1 MAEIT
6 AQLVKELREITGA
19 GMMDCKKALMEAE
32 GEIEAAIDNLRT
44 RGLAALSKKAGRAT
58 NEGAI
63 AIACAEDSRTIAM
76 LELNCETDFVAT
88 NATFTGFAQQLA
100 ELVLTQDPVDV
111 DALKAL
117 PVPGADITVEQLF
130 ADMVNKLGENMGVAR
145 LVRKTIEGTGAF
157 ASYIHGGAKIAVIVA
172 FAFGEA
178 GTASNADFKVYG
190 KDIAMQVAAADPI
203 ALDRDSF
210 DPATIAHELSIY
222 KAQAA
227 ESGKPEAI
235 QEKMAEGRLNKFYK
249 EQALVEQ
256 AFVKDMDI
264 SISDYTQRVSKEIG
278 DTITITSF
286 LRYNLG
292 ETASPEE
299 ASATS

>member
-19 GMMDCKKALMEAE
+19 GMMDCKKALAEAE
-32 GEIEAAIDNLRT
+32 GDIQAAIDNLRT
-44 RGLAALSKKAGRAT
+44 RGLAAINKKSGRAT

-63 AIACAEDSRTIAM
+63 AVALSDDSKTAAM
-76 LELNCETDFVAT
+76 LELNCETDFVGT

-100 ELVLTQDPVDV
+100 ELVLANDPADV

-117 PVPGADITVEQLF
+117 TVPGSGISVEHLF
-130 ADMVNKLGENMGVAR
+130 ADMVNKLGENMPVAR
-145 LVRKTIEGTGAF
+145 FVRMTIDGTGAF
-157 ASYIHGGAKIAVIVA
+157 ASYVHGGAKIAVVVA
-172 FAFGEA
+172 CAFDKPETA
-178 GTASNADFKVYG
+178 GNPAFKAYG

-210 DPATIAHELSIY
+210 DSAVIEHELNIY

-235 QEKMAEGRLNKFYK
+235 QEKMAEGRLNKFFK

-264 SISDYTQRVSKEIG
+264 SINDYTQKVSKEVG

-292 ETASPEE
+292 ESAS
-299 ASATS
+299 SAQDAE

>member
-6 AQLVKELREITGA
+6 AKLVKELREITGA
-19 GMMDCKKALMEAE
+19 GMMDCKKALTEAE
-32 GEIEAAIDNLRT
+32 GDIENAIDNLRT
-44 RGLAALSKKAGRAT
+44 RGLAAISKKSGRAT

-63 AIACAEDSRTIAM
+63 AVALSDDSKTIAM

-88 NATFTGFAQQLA
+88 NATFTGFAQQLVD
-100 ELVLTQDPVDV
+100 LVLADDPANV

-117 PVPGADITVEQLF
+117 TVPDSGISVEHLF
-130 ADMVNKLGENMGVAR
+130 ADMVNKLGENMPVAR
-145 LVRKTIEGTGAF
+145 FTRMTIDGTGAF
-157 ASYIHGGAKIAVIVA
+157 AYYVHGGAKIAVVVA
-172 FAFGEA
+172 FGFDKQE
-178 GTASNADFKVYG
+178 TAENADFKALG
-190 KDIAMQVAAADPI
+190 KDIAMQVCAADPI

-210 DPATIAHELSIY
+210 DPAVIEHEMSIY

-227 ESGKPEAI
+227 ESGKPENI

-264 SISDYTQRVSKEIG
+264 SVKDYAQKVGKEVG
-278 DTITITSF
+278 DTITIKSF
-286 LRYNLG
+286 TRYNLG
-292 ETASPEE
+292 ETASAAEE
-299 ASATS
+299 

>member
-6 AQLVKELREITGA
+6 AKLVKELREITGA
-19 GMMDCKKALMEAE
+19 GMMDCKKALTEVE
-32 GEIEAAIDNLRT
+32 GDVDAAIDNLRT
-44 RGLAALSKKAGRAT
+44 RGLAAINKKSGRAT

-63 AIACAEDSRTIAM
+63 AVALSEDSKSVAM
-76 LELNCETDFVAT
+76 LELNCETDFVGT

-100 ELVLTQDPVDV
+100 DLVLTEDPTDV

-117 PVPGADITVEQLF
+117 TVSDSGISVEHLF
-130 ADMVNKLGENMGVAR
+130 ADMVNKLGENMPVAR
-145 LVRKTIEGTGAF
+145 FTRMTIDGAGAF
-157 ASYIHGGAKIAVIVA
+157 AYYVHGGAKIAVVVA
-172 FAFGEA
+172 FSFTKPEI
-178 GTASNADFKVYG
+178 ASNADFKVFG

-203 ALDRDSF
+203 ALNRDSF
-210 DPATIAHELSIY
+210 DPAVVEHEMSIY

-235 QEKMAEGRLNKFYK
+235 QTKMAEGRLNKFFK

-264 SISDYTQRVSKEIG
+264 SVNDYTQRVSKELG
-278 DTITITSF
+278 DTITITSYT
-286 LRYNLG
+286 RYNLG
-292 ETASPEE
+292 ETAAKAPEE
-299 ASATS
+299 E

>member
-6 AQLVKELREITGA
+6 AKLVKELREITGA
-19 GMMDCKKALMEAE
+19 GMMDCKKALTETE
-32 GEIEAAIDNLRT
+32 GDVESAIDNLRT
-44 RGLAALSKKAGRAT
+44 RGLAAISKKSGRAT

-63 AIACAEDSRTIAM
+63 AVALADDSKTVAL

-100 ELVLTQDPVDV
+100 DMVLANDPADI

-117 PVPGADITVEQLF
+117 TVPDSGISVEHLF
-130 ADMVNKLGENMGVAR
+130 ADMVNKLGENMPVAR
-145 LVRKTIEGTGAF
+145 FTRMAIDGTGAF
-157 ASYIHGGAKIAVIVA
+157 AYYVHGGAKIAVVVA
-172 FAFGEA
+172 FGLSKQE
-178 GTASNADFKVYG
+178 TANSDVFKMYG
-190 KDIAMQVAAADPI
+190 KDIAMQVCAADPI

-210 DPATIAHELSIY
+210 DPAVVDHELSIY

-227 ESGKPEAI
+227 ESGKPENI

-264 SISDYTQRVSKEIG
+264 SVKDYTQRIGKELD
-278 DTITITSF
+278 DTITIKSF
-286 LRYNLG
+286 TRYNLG
-292 ETASPEE
+292 ETA
-299 ASATS
+299 ASAEEE

>member
-6 AQLVKELREITGA
+6 AHLVKELREITGA

-32 GEIEAAIDNLRT
+32 GEIELAIDNLRT
-44 RGLAALSKKAGRAT
+44 RGLAALSKKSGRAT

-63 AIACAEDSRTIAM
+63 AVALAADSRTVAM

-100 ELVLTQDPVDV
+100 DIVLVKDPDDV
-111 DALKAL
+111 DALKAAA
-117 PVPGADITVEQLF
+117 VPGADLTVENLF

-145 LVRKTIEGTGAF
+145 FVRASIEGAGAF
-157 ASYIHGGAKIAVIVA
+157 AYYIHGGAKIAVIVA
-172 FAFGEA
+172 FALGKQETAESEA
-178 GTASNADFKVYG
+178 FKAYG
-190 KDIAMQVAAADPI
+190 KDIAMQVCAADPI

-235 QEKMAEGRLNKFYK
+235 QTKMAEGRLNKFYK

-286 LRYNLG
+286 TRFNLG
-292 ETASPEE
+292 ETASSEE
-299 ASATS
+299 AEAAN

>member
-6 AQLVKELREITGA
+6 AKLVKELREITGA
-19 GMMDCKKALMEAE
+19 GMMDCKKALTEAE
-32 GEIEAAIDNLRT
+32 GDIEAAIDNLRT
-44 RGLAALSKKAGRAT
+44 RGLAAINKKAGRAT

-63 AIACAEDSRTIAM
+63 AVALSDDSKTVAM
-76 LELNCETDFVAT
+76 LELNCETDFVGT

-100 ELVLTQDPVDV
+100 DLVLTDNPADV

-117 PVPGADITVEQLF
+117 TVPDSGITVEHLF
-130 ADMVNKLGENMGVAR
+130 ADMVNKLGENMPVAR
-145 LVRKTIEGTGAF
+145 FTRQTIEGTGAF
-157 ASYIHGGAKIAVIVA
+157 AYYVHGGAKIAVVVELA
-172 FAFGEA
+172 FDKPE
-178 GTASNADFKVYG
+178 TASNADFKTLG

-203 ALDRDSF
+203 ALNRDSF
-210 DPATIAHELSIY
+210 DPTVIEHEMNIY

-235 QEKMAEGRLNKFYK
+235 QTKMAEGRLNKFYK

-264 SISDYTQRVSKEIG
+264 SVNDYLQRVSKELG

-286 LRYNLG
+286 MRYNLG
-292 ETASPEE
+292 ETAQ
-299 ASATS
+299 

>member
-6 AQLVKELREITGA
+6 AKLVKELREITGA
-19 GMMDCKKALMEAE
+19 GMMDCKKALTEAE
-32 GEIEAAIDNLRT
+32 GDIQAAIDNLRT
-44 RGLAALSKKAGRAT
+44 RGLAAINKKSGRAT

-63 AIACAEDSRTIAM
+63 AVALSEDSTTVAM
-76 LELNCETDFVAT
+76 LELNCETDFVGT
-88 NATFTGFAQQLA
+88 NATFTNFAQQLA
-100 ELVLTQDPVDV
+100 ELVLANDPEDV

-117 PVPGADITVEQLF
+117 TVPDSGITVEHLF
-130 ADMVNKLGENMGVAR
+130 ADMVNKLGENMPIAR
-145 LVRKTIEGTGAF
+145 FMRKTIDGTGAF
-157 ASYIHGGAKIAVIVA
+157 AYYVHGGAKIAVVVA
-172 FAFGEA
+172 CAFEKPE
-178 GTASNADFKVYG
+178 TASNADFKTFG

-210 DPATIAHELSIY
+210 DPAVVEHEMSIY

-235 QEKMAEGRLNKFYK
+235 QTKIAEGRLNKFFK

-264 SISDYTQRVSKEIG
+264 SINDYTQRVNKEIG

-286 LRYNLG
+286 IRYNLG
-292 ETASPEE
+292 ETAK
-299 ASATS
+299 

>member
-6 AQLVKELREITGA
+6 AQLVKKLREITGA
-19 GMMDCKKALMEAE
+19 GMMDCKKALTEAE
-32 GEIEAAIDNLRT
+32 GDIEKAIDNLRKH
-44 RGLAALSKKAGRAT
+44 GLAAINKKAGRTT

-63 AIACAEDSRTIAM
+63 AVALSDDSRTISI

-88 NATFTGFAQQLA
+88 NAVFTGFAQQLA
-100 ELVLTQDPVDV
+100 DLVLVEGPADI

-117 PVPGADITVEQLF
+117 PVPEDTITVEHLF
-130 ADMVNKLGENMGVAR
+130 ADMINKLGENMPVAR
-145 LVRKTIEGTGAF
+145 FTRLNIEGTGAF
-157 ASYIHGGAKIAVIVA
+157 AYYIHGGAKIAVIVS
-172 FAFGEA
+172 FAFDKPE
-178 GTASNADFKVYG
+178 TAENETFKAYG
-190 KDIAMQVAAADPI
+190 RDIAMQVAAADPI
-203 ALDRDSF
+203 ALNREGF
-210 DPATIAHELSIY
+210 DPEVIEHEKSIY

-264 SISDYTQRVSKEIG
+264 SVDDYTKKVSKEVG

-292 ETASPEE
+292 ETAAE
-299 ASATS
+299 AAPAE